1 MLSHDCFSVNHSVS
15 DGITLLH
22 TENCRILLFLLLA
35 MTEPRVA
42 LLVRVPTSLKARLAE
57 VARHE
62 RRSLSKQVELLLEK
76 CLEVEDRKK
85 GLAVAAKGSRRRE
98 S

>member
-1 MLSHDCFSVNHSVS
+1 
-15 DGITLLH
+15 
-22 TENCRILLFLLLA
+22 

-42 LLVRVPTSLKARLAE
+42 LLVRVPASLKSRLTEIAK
-57 VARHE
+57 HE

-76 CLEVEDRKK
+76 CLEIQGRESI
-85 GLAVAAKGSRRRE
+85 ASPTKGSRRRE

>member
-1 MLSHDCFSVNHSVS
+1 
-15 DGITLLH
+15 
-22 TENCRILLFLLLA
+22 

-42 LLVRVPTSLKARLAE
+42 LLVRVPASLKSRLAE
-57 VARHE
+57 IAKRE

-76 CLEVEDRKK
+76 CLENQGRESI
-85 GLAVAAKGSRRRE
+85 ASPTKGSRRRE